1 MSSPLT
7 DLRKLQDLD
16 LVIRALRKTMEERP
30 RQLGEQR
37 GAIDTTSED
46 LEGKDREIK
55 EVQIAMDSLEVDL
68 KDGEEKLQRSRILLN
83 QAKSNDEYSVLQSQ
97 IKNQERKNS
106 KTEEEI
112 LERMSRLDELR
123 EERKELEAQQGKNEE
138 EFRAFQGEVER
149 EVASIQAEIDQR
161 LAEREGMVSAMDGE
175 AVRHYERILEK
186 REDGAI
192 AAVTAKVC
200 QGCFTRIPPQWINLL
215 QIDRDLVSCPSC
227 GRILY
232 LED

>member
-1 MSSPLT
+1 L
-7 DLRKLQDLD
+7 DLKKLQQLD
-16 LVIRALRKTMEERP
+16 LIIRDLRKTMEERP

-46 LEGKDREIK
+46 LQAKDREIQ
-55 EVQIAMDSLEVDL
+55 EVQIALDSLEVDL
-68 KDGEEKLQRSRILLN
+68 KEGEEKLQRSRILLN
-83 QAKSNDEYSVLQSQ
+83 QAKSNDEYSVLQGQ
-97 IKNQERKNS
+97 IKGQERKNS
-106 KTEEEI
+106 KTEEAI
-112 LERMSRLDELR
+112 LEKMSRLDDLR
-123 EERKELEAQQGKNEE
+123 AERKALEAQQGKNEE
-138 EFRAFQGEVER
+138 EYRAFQGEVER
-149 EVASIQAEIDQR
+149 EVTAVQAEIDRR
-161 LAEREGMVSAMDGE
+161 LAEREQMVSTIDGD
-175 AVRHYERILEK
+175 AVRQYERILEK

-192 AAVTAKVC
+192 AAVSAEVC